1 MTCFMMKMD
10 DDSFDLLVVGLHY
23 RFNVLSTLFVKD
35 FHFMIYWLEKLLT
48 LKGSF
53 ATWYQFP
60 HYSNRPEIV
69 VRMCKMMDDN
79 YQLVLNLG
87 SEILSEMDTKEFT
100 QLIYELK
107 DLVSQFN
114 GSKVYFPTAK
124 DIFKDDK

>member
-1 MTCFMMKMD
+1 MICFMMKMD
-10 DDSFDLLVVGLHY
+10 DDSFELIVGSDY
-23 RFNVLSTLFVKD
+23 RFNVVSTLFIKD
-35 FHFMIYWLEKLLT
+35 FHFMIYWFEKLLT

-60 HYSNRPEIV
+60 HYSNAPEII
-69 VRMCKMMDDN
+69 VRMCKMTDDN
-79 YQLVLNLG
+79 YQLILNLG
-87 SEILSEMDTKEFT
+87 SKILSEMNTDEFT

-114 GSKVYFPTAK
+114 GSKVYFPPVK